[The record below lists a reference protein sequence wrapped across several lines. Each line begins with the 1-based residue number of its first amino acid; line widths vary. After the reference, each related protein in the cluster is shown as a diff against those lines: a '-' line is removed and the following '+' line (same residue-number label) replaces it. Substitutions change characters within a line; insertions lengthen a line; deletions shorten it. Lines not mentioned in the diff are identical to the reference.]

1 MTSPPVDR
9 TTHNVDFILNK
20 YRRKVIEENP
30 DKVQEYVP
38 EISNHYVPPTTSSYV
53 PPTTSSYVPPTTSS
67 YVPQTNK
74 SEVDNILEKYG
85 IPSLKSDGPRTDDH
99 Y

>member
-38 EISNHYVPPTTSSYV
+38 ETPTTSSYV
-53 PPTTSSYVPPTTSS
+53 PPTTSSYVPP
-67 YVPQTNK
+67 
-74 SEVDNILEKYG
+74 
-85 IPSLKSDGPRTDDH
+85 
-99 Y
+99 